1 MQIVLKF
8 VESVN
13 NTNLN
18 CANSKEIVE
27 NVQIVVNVRLT
38 KVQIVDVCK
47 LLGNMFDEK
56 VQIVDVWKL

>member
-18 CANSKEIVE
+18 SANSKEIVE
-27 NVQIVVNVRLT
+27 NVQIVVNVRPT

-56 VQIVDVWKL
+56 VQIVDVCKL

>member
-1 MQIVLKF
+1 M
-8 VESVN
+8 ESVN

-56 VQIVDVWKL
+56 VQIVWWCK